1 MEVNEPE
8 IDTTTQNTSS
18 AKENGQ
24 RKRGD
29 EDESEVGS
37 STITWEEPD
46 AQSTP
51 QMERF
56 RESLKNMCPTPHCML
71 GNPNVDV
78 LVRNYSQVAALCT
91 HFNES
96 PEANGNSKK
105 PDEIDIQEAES
116 QWELAKSIRVH
127 TELQQ
132 PAVISKITEMEIRDK

>member
-24 RKRGD
+24 RKRGLGKFVFTNI
-29 EDESEVGS
+29 SRS
-37 STITWEEPD
+37 SP
-46 AQSTP
+46 
-51 QMERF
+51 
-56 RESLKNMCPTPHCML
+56 LH
-71 GNPNVDV
+71 
-78 LVRNYSQVAALCT
+78 
-91 HFNES
+91 